1 MPAESGRAAGDTSES
16 RRMKQLCAWCRKV
29 LNDTPAPEGA
39 EEREITHGIC
49 DECISNIEFQQG
61 VSLERFLDS
70 LREPV
75 LLCDDSLHVT
85 FMNQS
90 AAALLGVAK
99 DVFTARRPGQVFECQ
114 HARYPQGCGRQIHC
128 SGCAIRMAVLQTAA
142 TGRSVHHLP
151 ATLEQD
157 DGEVHL
163 LISTEKA
170 GRLVLLRI
178 DDLKAPA
185 AGPAGAPSQP

>member
-1 MPAESGRAAGDTSES
+1 
-16 RRMKQLCAWCRKV
+16 MKQLCAWCRKV

-114 HARYPQGCGRQIHC
+114 HARYQQGCGRQIHC